1 MASLLDELTLHS
13 VIHSAFPFR
22 GQPQERGEGEG
33 SQLSWAIVLVQALNR
48 PSHRVMPFIFK
59 HTHLLSPVASE
70 GGVLC
75 ALVWDPGNLGEGL
88 RWGWRGCGRR
98 HWKLVVHSSGHLSF

>member
-59 HTHLLSPVASE
+59 HTHTSSVQWQVRVVSS
-70 GGVLC
+70 VLWFGIR
-75 ALVWDPGNLGEGL
+75 VI
-88 RWGWRGCGRR
+88 
-98 HWKLVVHSSGHLSF
+98 